1 MINLNATLRYLSTHT
16 LYAQAVK
23 LGCLFR
29 HVEHLFEHVEHL
41 FGIGFTPILAILIS
55 NFNFN
60 YFTCV
65 VVVSDRRFLH
75 YNYLDRPHRTTVD

>member
-1 MINLNATLRYLSTHT
+1 MINLNAMLRYLRSRN
-16 LYAQAVK
+16 LYTQAVK

-41 FGIGFTPILAILIS
+41 FGIGFTLILAILIS
-55 NFNFN
+55 NLNIN

-65 VVVSDRRFLH
+65 VVVLDGCFLH
-75 YNYLDRPHRTTVD
+75 YNLFR

>member
-1 MINLNATLRYLSTHT
+1 MLLWGTWVHI

-29 HVEHLFEHVEHL
+29 HVEHLYEHVEHL
-41 FGIGFTPILAILIS
+41 FGIGYTLVLAILII
-55 NFNFN
+55 NLNFN

-65 VVVSDRRFLH
+65 VVRVGQVFSTLQSI
-75 YNYLDRPHRTTVD
+75 